1 MGLLDDDKKSLV
13 GQAFDSFKGLLTN
26 VGLQMYPS
34 ETYESG
40 EAFARDMVDK
50 GVEGLG
56 VLGVPETVLK
66 GKATTTKPNFY
77 KSLDTAIYNLP
88 SQVPRLSKELISAVY
103 NPIDTAKD
111 AYNATEGMMINAADV
126 LNKAILPDSLL
137 NQYEQVKDN
146 ALSDQSKANEKAL
159 ETVGQSLL
167 DPQVRREIG
176 QNYGLE
182 LLAGF
187 ASVPKNFAKLGDKQT
202 QFLERVVEDT
212 APFGNTIG
220 TQMFGTRKS
229 STWNKEKFGSQ
240 IDAKTKAQRMFDE
253 MGVNKESVAQV
264 FAETNYFITPR
275 GDLVH
280 HINDIDMAFTPKVI
294 KELSDM
300 PKDVELDGMLGTYK
314 AKDVFSHP
322 ELFRNYPELEDYDI
336 TLIAGLTRRD
346 GSVSQV
352 GRDADGKFVPTG
364 LQGAINHRD
373 KEIELYVD
381 QSKGLTSDHKGIL
394 LHEIQHGVQNL
405 DNLAV
410 GGNSSVQNMV
420 GLKQILEVEDKK
432 INEQLKDPTLSDK
445 QIERFNKRKE
455 NIAVGLEGLEIAAT
469 DPMTVS
475 PKNAMVLRNVREN
488 IYAALEGEWMAR
500 LTQQE
505 KNTYEQIQRAI
516 DSVGEDMTVN
526 EFMIAEDLDLN
537 PLSFADDGTSGGEL
551 LDNYPPEQ
559 VNGIIKKL
567 YEGGLISSPD
577 VEEFGR
583 FVRGRNESRRLLS
596 DSERGKGMIDGVYQD
611 IDFRYGKDRIGD
623 ETLRQAINNRTIV
636 PDYKIE
642 GADVDEPLVS
652 LFDYAGRGLASSMA
666 DTSATGGFT
675 TEVAGKELAKKVARD
690 GGQGFPYKF
699 DGAGWS
705 SAKGAITN
713 ITDSIENAGL
723 LSKEA
728 GYGDDP
734 LFGAFQMKAAGI
746 DFNVQETNSMVQSAI
761 ANLTNAELDKVDKL
775 IKEKTYLKHYKDA
788 DGNKIKDSE
797 RVKLNP
803 DWVGIRNLKKDT
815 LAKLNGDQRKDIQRI
830 LDSNFKN
837 KVGTKLEHQLANA
850 DPSQLRTEP
859 LSLHNLILPDLSKG
873 IKKSKHTTYSHE
885 FAGKPLGR
893 IEENVNLLDVIPVY
907 DKEGVRITPESL
919 AENPYQYKSVM
930 GQKIS
935 GLLTEENIDFAIK
948 QAKKRAKKNKK

>member
-1 MGLLDDDKKSLV
+1 MSGLLRSMWDNKGEVFGGLFDMFTEDNVLKSIDKRVSNLENLGV
-13 GQAFDSFKGLLTN
+13 PKGLLY
-26 VGLQMYPS
+26 GR
-34 ETYESG
+34 E
-40 EAFARDMVDK
+40 
-50 GVEGLG
+50 
-56 VLGVPETVLK
+56 
-66 GKATTTKPNFY
+66 TTTEPNLY
-77 KSLDTAIYNLP
+77 KSTANAIYNLP
-88 SQVPRLSKELISAVY
+88 SQVPRLAKDVVSAVY
-103 NPIDTAKD
+103 NPLDFV
-111 AYNATEGMMINAADV
+111 EGVHSAGQGLMTNAADV
-126 LNKAILPDSLL
+126 FYDAVLPDSLSAKL
-137 NQYEQVKDN
+137 KENQPDSITQ
-146 ALSDQSKANEKAL
+146 NEKMM
-159 ETVGQSLL
+159 ESVGEALL

-176 QNYGLE
+176 QQYGIE
-182 LLAGF
+182 GLLGY
-187 ASVPKNFAKLGDKQT
+187 ASIPKNLAKLSNKQT

-229 STWNKEKFGSQ
+229 STWNKEKFGEQ
-240 IDAKTKAQRMFDE
+240 EDAKAKAKLMFEE
-253 MGVNKESVAQV
+253 MGITRDSINQV
-264 FAETNYFITPR
+264 FKETNYFITPK
-275 GDLVH
+275 GELVH
-280 HINDIDMAFTPKVI
+280 HINDVDMAFTPKVI
-294 KELSDM
+294 NELNDL
-300 PKDVELDGMLGTYK
+300 PKDVEYNGMLGTYK
-314 AKDVFSHP
+314 AKDVFTHP
-322 ELFRNYPELEDYDI
+322 ELFRNYPELEDYNI
-336 TLIAGLTRRD
+336 TLLAGLTRKD
-346 GSVSQV
+346 GSVSEV
-352 GRDADGKFVPTG
+352 GRGADNKFVPTG
-364 LQGAINHRD
+364 LQGRINHPN
-373 KEIELYVD
+373 KEITIYVD

-394 LHEIQHGVQNL
+394 LHEIQHGVQDL
-405 DNLAV
+405 DNMSP
-410 GGNSSVQNMV
+410 GGNQSVTYMAN
-420 GLKQILEVEDKK
+420 LKKALETEDAMLLDIL
-432 INEQLKDPTLSDK
+432 NDPRGERTFNLSDTAIFNIDK
-445 QIERFNKRKE
+445 RRQDIE
-455 NIAVGLEGLEIAAT
+455 ASLESLEIAAT

-475 PKNAMVLRNVREN
+475 PKEAKVLQRVRSNV
-488 IYAALEGEWMAR
+488 YTALEGEWLAR
-500 LTQQE
+500 LTQRE
-505 KNTYEQIQRAI
+505 KDVYEAIQQAV
-516 DSVGEDMTVN
+516 DFEGKGKTVDDFLVSEGLN
-526 EFMIAEDLDLN
+526 LD
-537 PLSFADDGTSGGEL
+537 PMSFADDATKAENLIDDLPS
-551 LDNYPPEQ
+551 EQ
-559 VNGIIKKL
+559 VNSIINKL
-567 YEGGLISSPD
+567 YENGLISAPNIPQLKRWVS
-577 VEEFGR
+577 GA
-583 FVRGRNESRRLLS
+583 NESRRLLS

-642 GADVDEPLVS
+642 GSDVDEPLVS

-675 TEVAGKELAKKVARD
+675 TEVAGKELAEKVARD

-699 DGAGWS
+699 GAGWS

-713 ITDSIENAGL
+713 ITDSIENAGF

-775 IKEKTYLKHYKDA
+775 IREKTYLKHYKDA
-788 DGNKIKDSE
+788 DGKKIKDSE

-837 KVGTKLEHQLANA
+837 KVGSKLEHQLANA
-850 DPSQLRTEP
+850 DPTQLRTEP

-893 IEENVNLLDVIPVY
+893 IEENVNMLDVIPVY

-919 AENPYQYKSVM
+919 AEKPSQYKSVM

-948 QAKKRAKKNKK
+948 QAKKRAKKKKK

>member
-56 VLGVPETVLK
+56 LLGVPETVLK
-66 GKATTTKPNFY
+66 GKPTTTEPNFY

-146 ALSDQSKANEKAL
+146 ALSDESKANEKAL

-182 LLAGF
+182 LLAGY
-187 ASVPKNFAKLGDKQT
+187 ASVPKNLAKLSNKQT

-229 STWNKEKFGSQ
+229 STWNKEKFGEQ
-240 IDAKTKAQRMFDE
+240 EDARAKAEQMFDE
-253 MGVNKESVAQV
+253 MGINKESVAQV

-300 PKDVELDGMLGTYK
+300 PKDVEYNGMLGTYK
-314 AKDVFSHP
+314 AKDVFTHP
-322 ELFRNYPELEDYDI
+322 ELFRNYPELEDYNI
-336 TLIAGLTRRD
+336 TLLAGLTRKD
-346 GSVSQV
+346 GSVSEV
-352 GRDADGKFVPTG
+352 GRDADGKFVSTG

-410 GGNSSVQNMV
+410 GGTNSVQHMV
-420 GLKQILEVEDKK
+420 GLKQILEAEDKK

-500 LTQQE
+500 LTAKE
-505 KNTYEQIQRAI
+505 KDTYEQIQRAI

-526 EFMIAEDLDLN
+526 EFMIAEDLDFN

-567 YEGGLISSPD
+567 YEGRLISSPD

-596 DSERGKGMIDGVYQD
+596 DAV
-611 IDFRYGKDRIGD
+611 RYEGINPTDAQSLSAGYGRDRIMD
-623 ETLRQAINNRTIV
+623 NNLRTALENKEII
-636 PDYKIE
+636 PDYVKE
-642 GADVDEPLVS
+642 GGLLSEEPVS
-652 LFDYAGRGLASSMA
+652 LRDYAGRSVIFPMA
-666 DTSATGGFT
+666 DTSATGQT
-675 TEVAGKELAKKVARD
+675 TMEVAGKELAKGSKD
-690 GGQGFPYKF
+690 EGGQAFALDNPDLAWANDEK
-699 DGAGWS
+699 AM
-705 SAKGAITN
+705 SALMNNLTEAQKLSKDPPLIMPWQMGGGAIN
-713 ITDSIENAGL
+713 FSV
-723 LSKEA
+723 
-728 GYGDDP
+728 
-734 LFGAFQMKAAGI
+734 QMSDTMI
-746 DFNVQETNSMVQSAI
+746 QSAR
-761 ANLTNAELDKVDKL
+761 ANLTDAEMKAIDKKVR
-775 IKEKTYLKHYKDA
+775 EQEYLKHYKDK
-788 DGNKIKDSE
+788 DGNKIRPSE
-797 RVKLNP
+797 KVKLNP
-803 DWVGIRNLKKDT
+803 NFKGIKNVDLT
-815 LAKLNGDQRKDIQRI
+815 ELTGMQRI
-830 LDSNFKN
+830 ALIGHLDTNAKDKIGSM
-837 KVGTKLEHQLANA
+837 LEHQLANA
-850 DPSQLRTEP
+850 DPTQLFTDP
-859 LSLHNLILPDLSKG
+859 FTLHNVMEADISRGILDSP
-873 IKKSKHTTYSHE
+873 HRTYNKAVGGS
-885 FAGKPLGR
+885 FKGR
-893 IEENVNLLDVIPVY
+893 IKEPVSLLDLI
-907 DKEGVRITPESL
+907 DAQTKKGVPITTETIETNIAPQNKSL
-919 AENPYQYKSVM
+919 M
-930 GQKIS
+930 GQKLHT
-935 GLLTEENIDFAIK
+935 LLTEERIDKAIK
-948 QAKKRAKKNKK
+948 LGEERLKRQKKKKNK

>member
-1 MGLLDDDKKSLV
+1 MSGLLRSMWDNKGEVFGGLFDMFTEDNVLKSIDKRVSNLENLGV
-13 GQAFDSFKGLLTN
+13 PKGLLY
-26 VGLQMYPS
+26 GR
-34 ETYESG
+34 E
-40 EAFARDMVDK
+40 
-50 GVEGLG
+50 
-56 VLGVPETVLK
+56 
-66 GKATTTKPNFY
+66 TTTEPNLY
-77 KSLDTAIYNLP
+77 KSTANAIYNLP
-88 SQVPRLSKELISAVY
+88 SQVPRLAKDVVSAVY
-103 NPIDTAKD
+103 NPLDFV
-111 AYNATEGMMINAADV
+111 EGVHSAGQGLMTNAADV
-126 LNKAILPDSLL
+126 FYDAVLPDSLSAKL
-137 NQYEQVKDN
+137 KENQPDSITQ
-146 ALSDQSKANEKAL
+146 NEKMM
-159 ETVGQSLL
+159 ESVGEALL

-176 QNYGLE
+176 QQYGIE
-182 LLAGF
+182 GLLGY
-187 ASVPKNFAKLGDKQT
+187 ASIPKNLAKLSNKQT

-229 STWNKEKFGSQ
+229 STWNKEKFGEQ
-240 IDAKTKAQRMFDE
+240 EDAKAKAKLMFEE
-253 MGVNKESVAQV
+253 MGITRDSINQV
-264 FAETNYFITPR
+264 FKETNYFITPK
-275 GDLVH
+275 GELVH
-280 HINDIDMAFTPKVI
+280 HINDVDMAFTPKVI
-294 KELSDM
+294 NELNDL
-300 PKDVELDGMLGTYK
+300 PKDVEYNGMLGTYK
-314 AKDVFSHP
+314 AKDVFTHP
-322 ELFRNYPELEDYDI
+322 ELFRNYPELEDYNI
-336 TLIAGLTRRD
+336 TLLAGLTRKD
-346 GSVSQV
+346 GSVSEV
-352 GRDADGKFVPTG
+352 GRGADNKFVPTG
-364 LQGAINHRD
+364 LQGRINHPN
-373 KEIELYVD
+373 KEITIYVD

-394 LHEIQHGVQNL
+394 LHEIQHGVQDL
-405 DNLAV
+405 DNMSP
-410 GGNSSVQNMV
+410 GGNQSVTYMA
-420 GLKQILEVEDKK
+420 GLKKALETEDAMLLDIL
-432 INEQLKDPTLSDK
+432 NDPRGERTFNLSDTAIFNIDK
-445 QIERFNKRKE
+445 RRQDIE
-455 NIAVGLEGLEIAAT
+455 ASLESLEIAAT

-475 PKNAMVLRNVREN
+475 PKEAKVLQRVRSNV
-488 IYAALEGEWMAR
+488 YTALEGEWLAR
-500 LTQQE
+500 LTQRE
-505 KNTYEQIQRAI
+505 KDVYEAIQQAV
-516 DSVGEDMTVN
+516 DFEGKGKTVDDFLVSEGLN
-526 EFMIAEDLDLN
+526 LD
-537 PLSFADDGTSGGEL
+537 PMSFADDATKAENLIDDLPS
-551 LDNYPPEQ
+551 EQ
-559 VNGIIKKL
+559 VNSIINKL
-567 YEGGLISSPD
+567 YENGLISAPNIPQLKRWVS
-577 VEEFGR
+577 GA
-583 FVRGRNESRRLLS
+583 NESRRLLS

-642 GADVDEPLVS
+642 GSDVDEPLVS

-675 TEVAGKELAKKVARD
+675 TEVAGKELAEKVARD

-699 DGAGWS
+699 GAGWS

-775 IKEKTYLKHYKDA
+775 IREKTYLKHYKDA
-788 DGNKIKDSE
+788 DGKKIKDSE

-837 KVGTKLEHQLANA
+837 KVGSKLEHQLANA
-850 DPSQLRTEP
+850 DPTQLRTEP

-893 IEENVNLLDVIPVY
+893 IEENVNMLDVIPVY

-919 AENPYQYKSVM
+919 AEKPSQYKSVM

-948 QAKKRAKKNKK
+948 QAKKRAKKKKK

>member
-56 VLGVPETVLK
+56 LLGVPETVLK
-66 GKATTTKPNFY
+66 GKPTTTEPNFY

-137 NQYEQVKDN
+137 NQYEQVKEN

-182 LLAGF
+182 LLAGY
-187 ASVPKNFAKLGDKQT
+187 ASVPKNLAKLSNKQT

-229 STWNKEKFGSQ
+229 STWNKEKFGEQ
-240 IDAKTKAQRMFDE
+240 EDARAKAEQMFDE
-253 MGVNKESVAQV
+253 MGINKESVAQV

-300 PKDVELDGMLGTYK
+300 PKDVEYNGMLGTYK
-314 AKDVFSHP
+314 AKDVFTHP
-322 ELFRNYPELEDYDI
+322 ELFRNYPELEDYNI
-336 TLIAGLTRRD
+336 TLLAGLTRKD
-346 GSVSQV
+346 GSVSEV
-352 GRDADGKFVPTG
+352 GRDADGKFVSTG

-410 GGNSSVQNMV
+410 GGTNSVQHMV
-420 GLKQILEVEDKK
+420 GLKQILEAEDKK

-500 LTQQE
+500 LTAKE
-505 KNTYEQIQRAI
+505 KDTYEQIQRAI

-526 EFMIAEDLDLN
+526 EFMIAEDLDFN

-596 DSERGKGMIDGVYQD
+596 DAV
-611 IDFRYGKDRIGD
+611 RYEGINQTDAQSLSAGYGRDRIMD
-623 ETLRQAINNRTIV
+623 NNLRTALENKEII
-636 PDYKIE
+636 PDYVKE
-642 GADVDEPLVS
+642 GGLLSEEPVS
-652 LFDYAGRGLASSMA
+652 LRDYAGRSVIFPMA
-666 DTSATGGFT
+666 DTSATGQT
-675 TEVAGKELAKKVARD
+675 TMEVAGKELAKGSKD
-690 GGQGFPYKF
+690 EGGQAFALDNPDLAWANDEK
-699 DGAGWS
+699 AM
-705 SAKGAITN
+705 SALMNNLTEAQKLSKDPPLIMPWQMGGGAIN
-713 ITDSIENAGL
+713 FSV
-723 LSKEA
+723 
-728 GYGDDP
+728 
-734 LFGAFQMKAAGI
+734 QMSDTMI
-746 DFNVQETNSMVQSAI
+746 QSAR
-761 ANLTNAELDKVDKL
+761 ANLTDAEIKAIDKKVR
-775 IKEKTYLKHYKDA
+775 EQEYLKHYKDK
-788 DGNKIKDSE
+788 DGNKIRPSE
-797 RVKLNP
+797 KVKLNP
-803 DWVGIRNLKKDT
+803 NFKGIKNVDLT
-815 LAKLNGDQRKDIQRI
+815 ELTGMQRI
-830 LDSNFKN
+830 ALIGHLDTNAKDKIGSM
-837 KVGTKLEHQLANA
+837 LEHQLANA
-850 DPSQLRTEP
+850 DPTQLFTDP
-859 LSLHNLILPDLSKG
+859 FTLHNVMEADISRGILDSP
-873 IKKSKHTTYSHE
+873 HRTYNKAVGGS
-885 FAGKPLGR
+885 FKGR
-893 IEENVNLLDVIPVY
+893 IKEPVSLLDLI
-907 DKEGVRITPESL
+907 DAQTKKGVPITTETIETNIAPQNKSL
-919 AENPYQYKSVM
+919 M
-930 GQKIS
+930 GQKLHT
-935 GLLTEENIDFAIK
+935 LLTEERIDKAIK
-948 QAKKRAKKNKK
+948 LGEERLKRQKKKKNK

>member
-13 GQAFDSFKGLLTN
+13 GQVFDSFKGLLTN

-56 VLGVPETVLK
+56 LLGVPETVLK
-66 GKATTTKPNFY
+66 GKPTTTEPNFY

-126 LNKAILPDSLL
+126 LNKAILPNSLL
-137 NQYEQVKDN
+137 NQYEQVKEN

-182 LLAGF
+182 LLAGY
-187 ASVPKNFAKLGDKQT
+187 ASVPKNLAKLSNKQT

-229 STWNKEKFGSQ
+229 STWNKEKFGEQ
-240 IDAKTKAQRMFDE
+240 EDAKAKAEQMFDE
-253 MGVNKESVAQV
+253 MGINKESVAQV

-322 ELFRNYPELEDYDI
+322 ELFRNYPELEDYNI
-336 TLIAGLTRRD
+336 TLLAGLTRKD

-526 EFMIAEDLDLN
+526 EFMIAEDLDFN

-596 DSERGKGMIDGVYQD
+596 DAV
-611 IDFRYGKDRIGD
+611 RYEGINPTDAQSLSAGYGRDRIMD
-623 ETLRQAINNRTIV
+623 NDLRTALENKEII
-636 PDYKIE
+636 PDYVKE
-642 GADVDEPLVS
+642 GGLLSEEPVS
-652 LFDYAGRGLASSMA
+652 LRDYAGRSVIFPMA
-666 DTSATGGFT
+666 DTSATGQT
-675 TEVAGKELAKKVARD
+675 TMEVAGKELAKGSKD
-690 GGQGFPYKF
+690 EGGQAFALDNPDLAWANDEK
-699 DGAGWS
+699 AM
-705 SAKGAITN
+705 SALMNNLTEAQKLSKDPPLIMPWQMGGGAIN
-713 ITDSIENAGL
+713 FSV
-723 LSKEA
+723 
-728 GYGDDP
+728 
-734 LFGAFQMKAAGI
+734 QMSDTMIQAAR
-746 DFNVQETNSMVQSAI
+746 
-761 ANLTNAELDKVDKL
+761 ANLTDAEMKAIDKKVR
-775 IKEKTYLKHYKDA
+775 EQEYLKHYKDK
-788 DGNKIKDSE
+788 DGNKIRPSE
-797 RVKLNP
+797 KVKLNP
-803 DWVGIRNLKKDT
+803 NFKGIKNVDLT
-815 LAKLNGDQRKDIQRI
+815 ELTGMQRI
-830 LDSNFKN
+830 ALIGHLDTNAKDKIGSM
-837 KVGTKLEHQLANA
+837 LEHQLANA
-850 DPSQLRTEP
+850 DPTQLFTDP
-859 LSLHNLILPDLSKG
+859 FTLHNVMEADISRGILDSP
-873 IKKSKHTTYSHE
+873 HRTYNKAVGGS
-885 FAGKPLGR
+885 FKGR
-893 IEENVNLLDVIPVY
+893 IKEPVSLLDLIDAQTKKGAP
-907 DKEGVRITPESL
+907 ITTETIETNIAPQNKSL
-919 AENPYQYKSVM
+919 M
-930 GQKIS
+930 GQKLHT
-935 GLLTEENIDFAIK
+935 LLTEERIDKAIK
-948 QAKKRAKKNKK
+948 LGEERLKRQKKKKNK

>member
-1 MGLLDDDKKSLV
+1 MSGLLRSMWDNKGEVFGGLFDMFTEDNVLKSIDKRVSNLENLGV
-13 GQAFDSFKGLLTN
+13 PKGLLY
-26 VGLQMYPS
+26 GR
-34 ETYESG
+34 E
-40 EAFARDMVDK
+40 
-50 GVEGLG
+50 
-56 VLGVPETVLK
+56 
-66 GKATTTKPNFY
+66 TTTEPNLY
-77 KSLDTAIYNLP
+77 KSTANAIYNLP
-88 SQVPRLSKELISAVY
+88 SQVPRLAKDVVSAVY
-103 NPIDTAKD
+103 NPLDFV
-111 AYNATEGMMINAADV
+111 EGVHSAGQGLMTNAADV
-126 LNKAILPDSLL
+126 FYDAVLPDSLSAKL
-137 NQYEQVKDN
+137 KENQPDSITQ
-146 ALSDQSKANEKAL
+146 NEKMM
-159 ETVGQSLL
+159 ESVGEALL

-176 QNYGLE
+176 QQYGIE
-182 LLAGF
+182 GLLGY
-187 ASVPKNFAKLGDKQT
+187 ASIPKNLAKLSNKQT

-229 STWNKEKFGSQ
+229 STWNKEKFGEQ
-240 IDAKTKAQRMFDE
+240 EDAKAKAKLMFEE
-253 MGVNKESVAQV
+253 MGITRDSINQV
-264 FAETNYFITPR
+264 FKETNYFITPK
-275 GDLVH
+275 GELVH
-280 HINDIDMAFTPKVI
+280 HINDVDMAFTPKVI
-294 KELSDM
+294 NELNDL
-300 PKDVELDGMLGTYK
+300 PKDVEYNGMLGTYK
-314 AKDVFSHP
+314 AKDVFTHP
-322 ELFRNYPELEDYDI
+322 ELFRNYPELEDYNI
-336 TLIAGLTRRD
+336 TLLAGLTRKD
-346 GSVSQV
+346 GSVSEV
-352 GRDADGKFVPTG
+352 GRGADNKFVPTG
-364 LQGAINHRD
+364 LQGRINHPN
-373 KEIELYVD
+373 KEITIYVD

-394 LHEIQHGVQNL
+394 LHEIQHGVQDL
-405 DNLAV
+405 DNMSP
-410 GGNSSVQNMV
+410 GGNQSVTYMAN
-420 GLKQILEVEDKK
+420 LKKALETEDAMLLDIL
-432 INEQLKDPTLSDK
+432 NDPRGERTFNLSDTAIFNIDK
-445 QIERFNKRKE
+445 RRQDIE
-455 NIAVGLEGLEIAAT
+455 ASLESLEIAAT

-475 PKNAMVLRNVREN
+475 PKEAKVLQRVRSNV
-488 IYAALEGEWMAR
+488 YTALEGEWLAR
-500 LTQQE
+500 LTQRE
-505 KNTYEQIQRAI
+505 KDVYEAIQQAV
-516 DSVGEDMTVN
+516 DFEGKGKTVDDFLVSEGLN
-526 EFMIAEDLDLN
+526 LD
-537 PLSFADDGTSGGEL
+537 PMSFADDATKAENLIDDLPS
-551 LDNYPPEQ
+551 EQ
-559 VNGIIKKL
+559 VNSIINKL
-567 YEGGLISSPD
+567 YENGLISAPNIPQLKRWVS
-577 VEEFGR
+577 GA
-583 FVRGRNESRRLLS
+583 NESRRLLS

-642 GADVDEPLVS
+642 GSDVDEPLVS

-675 TEVAGKELAKKVARD
+675 TEVAGKELAEKVARD

-699 DGAGWS
+699 GAGWS

-775 IKEKTYLKHYKDA
+775 IREKTYLKHYKDA
-788 DGNKIKDSE
+788 DGKKIKDSE

-837 KVGTKLEHQLANA
+837 KVGSKLEHQLANA
-850 DPSQLRTEP
+850 DPTQLRTEP

-893 IEENVNLLDVIPVY
+893 IEENVNMLDVIPVY

-919 AENPYQYKSVM
+919 AEKPSQYKSVM

-948 QAKKRAKKNKK
+948 QAKKRAKKKKK